1 MIRRKINPGKQREL
15 QRWTWNLLYIFPFI
29 HFKTLDGGNNKTRDE
44 NVMNVHGLIHHLST
58 SE

>member
-1 MIRRKINPGKQREL
+1 MDMESFI
-15 QRWTWNLLYIFPFI
+15 YIFPFI